1 MKLTDFCL
9 LFASLFV
16 CLFLGRDLYIQGLL
30 SQSVSEISLNR
41 QMDRIDE
48 DALMDIVETAYE
60 DGSLRV
66 RTEQMQEQFERLLAL
81 SFDLTD
87 DASRLYAQEAVTLFC
102 FRQYPYRLSAQEVD
116 QMIEGMEMQANEEKR
131 RRREAQLLRIAMPYC
146 THEAWYQPPA
156 GPQLFTVLDPR
167 EPFRGHER
175 AVLGGSRIVKL
186 WREKGIEAHGNL

>member
-1 MKLTDFCL
+1 
-9 LFASLFV
+9 
-16 CLFLGRDLYIQGLL
+16 
-30 SQSVSEISLNR
+30 
-41 QMDRIDE
+41 
-48 DALMDIVETAYE
+48 
-60 DGSLRV
+60 
-66 RTEQMQEQFERLLAL
+66 
-81 SFDLTD
+81 
-87 DASRLYAQEAVTLFC
+87 
-102 FRQYPYRLSAQEVD
+102 
-116 QMIEGMEMQANEEKR
+116 MIEGMEMQANEEKR